1 VLESSFGIIFTVMG
15 SRAEYGELHH
25 RHPDGLLMQRHAQEI
40 EKYAAGYSN
49 ELDTCGAMNVG

>member
-1 VLESSFGIIFTVMG
+1 MG